1 MEILK
6 WILYWDIRIIE
17 YWNKKVKVYLKWIGI
32 LIILS
37 FVRPINASSWPNTSS
52 NVTEISRSQ
61 GIIYLNY
68 YLKNLIY
75 FYLILDQTN
84 S

>member
-37 FVRPINASSWPNTSS
+37 FVRPINASSWPSTSS

-61 GIIYLNY
+61 GIAYLNY
-68 YLKNLIY
+68 YLEY
-75 FYLILDQTN
+75 
-84 S
+84 